1 MKEYTPTQ
9 VKTLIEEEVK
19 HSLEETLREG
29 ARHMLQVALA
39 RLYPNGKAVI
49 HKIPI
54 LDGVETS
61 THRRLPWDHCR
72 MI

>member
-29 ARHMLQVALA
+29 ARHMLQVALEA
-39 RLYPNGKAVI
+39 FLKPRSG
-49 HKIPI
+49 
-54 LDGVETS
+54 GET
-61 THRRLPWDHCR
+61 LE
-72 MI
+72 